1 LQAKYGEEAVK
12 IYGEGFDWQNA
23 PIDPKVVY
31 SSRGGKAHGE
41 WDFAIFYLS
50 ECGQK
55 PYYYSLF
62 SLKVCHLRWCDWLE
76 GGMTFDGIYQRD
88 LHLMAMQ
95 EKLRLAE
102 EKLQRQE
109 VLSQV
114 QQQKLEH

>member
-1 LQAKYGEEAVK
+1 ME
-12 IYGEGFDWQNA
+12 
-23 PIDPKVVY
+23 
-31 SSRGGKAHGE
+31 
-41 WDFAIFYLS
+41 S
-50 ECGQK
+50 EI
-55 PYYYSLF
+55 SLF
-62 SLKVCHLRWCDWLE
+62 FIFLNAVRNLTIILYFLRWCDWLE
-76 GGMTFDGIYQRD
+76 GGKTVDGIYQRD

>member
-1 LQAKYGEEAVK
+1 
-12 IYGEGFDWQNA
+12 
-23 PIDPKVVY
+23 
-31 SSRGGKAHGE
+31 
-41 WDFAIFYLS
+41 
-50 ECGQK
+50 
-55 PYYYSLF
+55 
-62 SLKVCHLRWCDWLE
+62 
-76 GGMTFDGIYQRD
+76 MTFDGIYQRD